1 MPLTDKQ
8 ARFVKEYALDH
19 NGSEAAI
26 RAGYAPKTA
35 RSTASRLLTKDNIRQ
50 ALAVREQSTAE
61 QLDLT
66 HQFVLKGLMDIAREG
81 KTESARVR
89 AYELL
94 GKHQGMFI
102 DRVELTQ
109 IPDRELVHEWT
120 EALIADVNTRN
131 G

>member
-1 MPLTDKQ
+1 VNDRQ

-19 NGSEAAI
+19 NGAQAAI
-26 RAGYAPKTA
+26 RAGYSPKTA
-35 RSTASRLLTKDNIRQ
+35 RSQAQRLLTKDNIRQ

-61 QLDLT
+61 QLDLS

-94 GKHQGMFI
+94 GKHQGMFTE
-102 DRVELTQ
+102 RVEVSQ
-109 IPDRELVHEWT
+109 IPSSSLVAEWID
-120 EALIADVNTRN
+120 ALTADVTGNS
-131 G
+131 